1 MAAQKKLPMM
11 MAYMRYDHAVVIEQ
25 TVLSGLT
32 EEQAMFYFV
41 TSFSVFL
48 VDWAGGSCQ
57 NLGIARTMEV
67 IHRFVLRSRCKANLT
82 LTPGTQAFLA
92 KLYMINDQ

>member
-48 VDWAGGSCQ
+48 VDWAGG
-57 NLGIARTMEV
+57 LVRTSASLE
-67 IHRFVLRSRCKANLT
+67 RWRSFIGL
-82 LTPGTQAFLA
+82 F
-92 KLYMINDQ
+92 